1 MSLFGSILD
10 PAGVFSGGSG
20 GGKAVST
27 AGATSSQSVTTNV
40 SVPITVDN
48 ADLANAITALSGRE
62 AASAQVQAHAQLTGQ
77 ALTAAATVQAAQ
89 IAASA
94 QPSFYII
101 GGVIVA
107 VLGLAFTAGL
117 IKLPRG
123 LRA

>member
-10 PAGVFSGGSG
+10 PAGVFSGGG
-20 GGKAVST
+20 GGKATST
-27 AGATSSQSVTTNV
+27 AGATSSQSSTTNV
-40 SVPITVDN
+40 TVPITVDN

-101 GGVIVA
+101 GGVIIA